1 MKKLLMMGAILLAT
15 LASVQAQTKN
25 TAPVTDG
32 TTKNSGVG
40 NGTNGSASPQGT
52 SDTKGAVG
60 ADNGTSYGNQTT
72 QPVSQTMSKEA
83 RKERKMK
90 RKNKSDNQ

>member
-1 MKKLLMMGAILLAT
+1 MKKMLIMGAILLAALT
-15 LASVQAQTKN
+15 SAQAQNKN
-25 TAPVTDG
+25 TVPVTDG

-52 SDTKGAVG
+52 SDAKGAVG

-72 QPVSQTMSKEA
+72 QPVSQTMSKES
-83 RKERKMK
+83 RKERKIK
-90 RKNKSDNQ
+90 RKNKTNS